1 MIEILQ
7 VNNKKLLKSFIDF
20 QYDLYA
26 KDPNFVPELYI
37 SQRDLLNP
45 KKHPFHK
52 HAKVQY
58 FLAKKDDKIVGRLS
72 AHINY
77 SHNEFYGNKE
87 GFFGF
92 FDCINDQEV
101 ANALFKT
108 AEDWLKKEGMDTIVG
123 PANFSTNETV
133 ALLIDGYDRPP
144 IVMMPYNYPYYRDLI
159 ENYGF
164 HKKIDLFAYWIDAN
178 VISDRLRDLGQLTE
192 ERLNKKGITIRQ
204 INFRSH
210 FKSEVDKVYEIYN
223 KAWSR
228 NDGFVPMTKEEF
240 YYSAKDLAM
249 IAKKDFSYIALDGE
263 KPVGFVVTIPDINQA
278 FKHVKRGR
286 LLPFGFIKL
295 LSHFRKIN
303 SYRVILFG
311 IIDEYRKKGID
322 IVFYTKSLQTAQKRK
337 MFQGEASWIL
347 ENNIQMN
354 SILESI
360 GGKRYKTYRIFEKSI
375 L

>member
-1 MIEILQ
+1 
-7 VNNKKLLKSFIDF
+7 
-20 QYDLYA
+20 
-26 KDPNFVPELYI
+26 
-37 SQRDLLNP
+37 
-45 KKHPFHK
+45 
-52 HAKVQY
+52 
-58 FLAKKDDKIVGRLS
+58 
-72 AHINY
+72 
-77 SHNEFYGNKE
+77 
-87 GFFGF
+87 
-92 FDCINDQEV
+92 
-101 ANALFKT
+101 
-108 AEDWLKKEGMDTIVG
+108 
-123 PANFSTNETV
+123 
-133 ALLIDGYDRPP
+133 
-144 IVMMPYNYPYYRDLI
+144 
-159 ENYGF
+159 F